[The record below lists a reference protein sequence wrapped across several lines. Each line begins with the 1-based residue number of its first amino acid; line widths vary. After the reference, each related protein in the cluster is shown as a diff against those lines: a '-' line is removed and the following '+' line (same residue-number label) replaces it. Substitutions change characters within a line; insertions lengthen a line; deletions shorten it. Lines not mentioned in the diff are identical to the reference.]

1 MDTIG
6 IGGPDRVT
14 SRVALGTRAE
24 VDKREID
31 DILTQHIA
39 HPIGPISRRPPPMPT
54 AASPEP
60 NFDPKAWSLR

>member
-1 MDTIG
+1 MDTIE
-6 IGGPDRVT
+6 IGGPDRVA

-39 HPIGPISRRPPPMPT
+39 HPIGPDFAPP
-54 AASPEP
+54 AASGER
-60 NFDPKAWSLR
+60 AAA

>member
-39 HPIGPISRRPPPMPT
+39 HPIGPDFAPP
-54 AASPEP
+54 AA
-60 NFDPKAWSLR
+60 DADRGVA